1 MEIKTSDIECG
12 DDLAEGVV
20 AIDGSRVLLGQ
31 VRSSAKDIKYLDL
44 KDCLLSLVDSWRAYL
59 RRRHQYFVNMLLFPV
74 VGYGKERVKV
84 HFEGWWLEPREFTVK
99 VTPKEKRGF
108 KHDSGYHLRSLQE
121 VVTDINDT
129 AVEVKDL
136 AVAFGELKVDPA
148 DNELLLPL
156 VQTVVD
162 AVNTMKDGK
171 DIEHKHR
178 LHQL

>member
-1 MEIKTSDIECG
+1 M
-12 DDLAEGVV
+12 
-20 AIDGSRVLLGQ
+20 LGQ
-31 VRSSAKDIKYLDL
+31 VSSSAKDIKYLDL
-44 KDCLLSLVDSWRAYL
+44 KDCLLSMVDSWRAYL
-59 RRRHQYFVNMLLFPV
+59 RRRQQYFVNMLLFPV